1 MKKSMLFAAAAVVA
15 MVGCTNEDFTG
26 FQNKA
31 ENGEMAINFGSVGK
45 TVTRADKTGADA
57 ATLLNNNFVVYGA
70 KYVSDAYV
78 PVFDNYSVNFDGDA
92 GSTESNSAG
101 WEYVGQ
107 TLSTNPAPAAAT
119 TQTIKYWDYAAL
131 QYDFVAFS
139 QGKGVDDGSGTKTYA
154 TFTQADLTKLGS
166 TDPVYTVKGTVGEL
180 AEAYVADLVTAY
192 NPDDFQKTVIPKFRN
207 LGAKIRIAIYE
218 TIPGYSVKGVKFYSV
233 ATGGTASTTPTLF
246 ADAATLPAGKGTM
259 NVYFPTV
266 ATTKGTKPA
275 ASTEGYNNAVIKF
288 VADDATTDATSTVE
302 FAALKYSA
310 PEKDEKTTSD
320 VYLGRTSNTATYAG
334 VKDAT
339 DATAAYKKVIPSGT
353 GNKLNLRVDYV
364 LESINGDGETITVTG
379 ATAVVPAIYTEWQPN
394 YAYTY
399 IFKISDQTN
408 GQTGTGST
416 PAGLYP
422 ITFDAVVMGDVDGGI
437 QETIT
442 EVGSPAITTYQKGK
456 VVTEN
461 DEYLASDP
469 IYVVVNDC
477 DAPLVVGSEN
487 VNEHVQLFTA
497 KIDNGAIQTIT
508 EASVAN
514 CFTNGTESSGV
525 YTVKDANDAKLTLTK
540 VASGFTVV
548 NTIPATDAPHG
559 VTITKTDAIAKIGSP
574 TAATI
579 YAFQYKTAIA
589 VYDPA
594 VASTLK
600 AGEKYYTM
608 DKSGFLTQFTAAG
621 NENFHDNEYYTA
633 VATSVGATGTH
644 LASGTIYYD
653 SENATNGFVANG
665 SEVTTADNQ
674 YYTMTATKVTSGTTM
689 AVGTTYYKYDTTT
702 GVPTETK
709 AGDGTTAVTGYYT
722 LKTPAKYA
730 YKVIR
735 VK

>member
-1 MKKSMLFAAAAVVA
+1 MRKSYFLAAAAVVA
-15 MVGCTNEDFTG
+15 MVGCTNEDYFGVT
-26 FQNKA
+26 
-31 ENGEMAINFGSVGK
+31 ENAKSGEVAINFGSVGK
-45 TVTRADKTGADA
+45 TVTRADKVGADA
-57 ATLLNNNFVVYGA
+57 AALLDNNFVVYGA
-70 KYVSDAYV
+70 KYVTSYV
-78 PVFDNYSVNFDGDA
+78 NVFDNYSVNFAGDA

-107 TLSTNPAPAAAT
+107 VLATNPAPAAAT

-154 TFTQADLTKLGS
+154 TFTQADLANLGS
-166 TDPVYTVKGTVGEL
+166 ATNPVYTVSGTVEEL
-180 AEAYVADLVTAY
+180 GEAYVADLVTAY
-192 NPDDFQKTVIPKFRN
+192 NPNDFQKTVTPLFRN

-218 TIPGYSVKGVKFYSV
+218 TIPGYSVRNVTFYPD
-233 ATGGTASTTPTLF
+233 ASTATAATAPTLF
-246 ADAATLPAGKGTM
+246 ADDATLPAGEGKM
-259 NVYFPTV
+259 NVYFPVVT
-266 ATTKGTKPA
+266 ATKGTKP
-275 ASTEGYNNAVIKF
+275 STLPEGYNKAVIEF
-288 VADDATTDATSTVE
+288 EGSSTSDATSTVE
-302 FAALKYSA
+302 FAALQYSA
-310 PEKDEKTTSD
+310 PEKDETTTSD
-320 VYLGRTSNTATYAG
+320 VFLGRTSNTATYAG
-334 VKDAT
+334 VKDAA

-379 ATAVVPAIYTEWQPN
+379 ATAVVPAIYTNWQPN

-408 GQTGTGST
+408 GQTGTGTT

-422 ITFDAVVMGDVDGGI
+422 ITFDAVVSGDVDGGI

-442 EVGSPAITTYQKGK
+442 EVGDPAITTYQKGK

-461 DEYLASDP
+461 DEYFASDP
-469 IYVVVNDC
+469 IYAVVNDC
-477 DAPLVVGSEN
+477 ATPLVVGSEN
-487 VNEHVQLFTA
+487 ANEHVQLFTA
-497 KIDNGAIQTIT
+497 TVQPGAIQTIT

-514 CFTNGTESSGV
+514 CFTNGTVSGNT
-525 YTVKDANDAKLTLTK
+525 YTVTDANSKTLTLTK
-540 VASGFTVV
+540 VASGFTVE

-559 VTITKTDAIAKIGSP
+559 VTITKTSAIAKIASP
-574 TAATI
+574 AAATV

-589 VYDPA
+589 EYTA
-594 VASTLK
+594 AEASTLK

-608 DKSGFLTQFTAAG
+608 DKSGFLKQFTAVG
-621 NENFHDNEYYTA
+621 NENFKDNEYYTA
-633 VATSVGATGTH
+633 VATSVGETGTH
-644 LASGTIYYD
+644 LVSGTIYYT
-653 SENATNGFVANG
+653 SANATGGFVANG
-665 SEVTTADNQ
+665 SEVTTADDQ
-674 YYTMTATKVTSGTTM
+674 YYTMTATKVTTGTTM
-689 AVGTTYYKYDTTT
+689 AVGTTYYKYNATT

-709 AGDGTTAVTGYYT
+709 SGDGTTAVTGYYT